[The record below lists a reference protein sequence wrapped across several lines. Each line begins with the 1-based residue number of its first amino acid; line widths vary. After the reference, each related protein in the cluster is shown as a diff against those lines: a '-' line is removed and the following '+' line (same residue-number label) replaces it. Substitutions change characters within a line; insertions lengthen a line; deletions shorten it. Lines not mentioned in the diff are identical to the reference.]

1 MGVITVHIWPS
12 EQGTFWFWDTAEGS
26 GGFDRLVPTGPF
38 QSRQLCIRDVREAFF
53 DTGQPIKML
62 EGKPERYIA
71 ESLLPG
77 GR

>member
-12 EQGTFWFWDTAEGS
+12 EQGTFWFWDTAEDS
-26 GGFDRLVPTGPF
+26 GGLGYTVPTGPF

-53 DTGQPIKML
+53 DTDQPIKML
-62 EGKPERYIA
+62 EGKPERYLTK
-71 ESLLPG
+71 SLFSE

>member
-12 EQGTFWFWDTAEGS
+12 EQGTFWFWDTAEDS

-53 DTGQPIKML
+53 DTGQPITLL

-71 ESLLPG
+71 ESLLAG
-77 GR
+77 GG

>member
-1 MGVITVHIWPS
+1 MDVITVHIWPS
-12 EQGTFWFWDTAEGS
+12 EQGTFWFWDTAEDS

-38 QSRQLCIRDVREAFF
+38 RSRQLCIKDVREAFF
-53 DTGQPIKML
+53 DTDQITLL

-71 ESLLPG
+71 ESLIKG